1 MEFQEQ
7 VRGHGGTE
15 GHFATDEH
23 GLTRI
28 IAKGNAELVWNHE
41 WIRMQGPFGT
51 TNGHECRG
59 GLELRTDTNAVA
71 VFNHEWTRMDTNECS
86 SGFPAQDLLME
97 LQEQVRGHGGT
108 GGHFAT
114 D

>member
-1 MEFQEQ
+1 MNTNECSSGFPARDLLMEFQEQ

-59 GLELRTDTNAVA
+59 G
-71 VFNHEWTRMDTNECS
+71 F
-86 SGFPAQDLLME
+86 
-97 LQEQVRGHGGT
+97 
-108 GGHFAT
+108 
-114 D
+114 